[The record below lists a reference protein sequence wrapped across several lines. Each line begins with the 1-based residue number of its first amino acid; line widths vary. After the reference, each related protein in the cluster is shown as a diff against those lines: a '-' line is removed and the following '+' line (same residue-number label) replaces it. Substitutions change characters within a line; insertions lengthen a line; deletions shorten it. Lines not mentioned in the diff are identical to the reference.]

1 MEEDSGG
8 GAHSLDSSTI
18 LTSTK
23 CPSRLMNSCAKVT
36 SVETLASSFSESHRT
51 PASEL
56 WMPLYKSSAQRP
68 CGGGNAE

>member
-1 MEEDSGG
+1 M
-8 GAHSLDSSTI
+8 DSSTI
-18 LTSTK
+18 FTSTK

-51 PASEL
+51 PESEL

-68 CGGGNAE
+68 CGGTHKIKLLAAHAADRA